1 RLRLGEQPLSPP
13 AAETADR
20 PAALAA
26 VPRRHRTPAGPGP
39 ASSARPHPEH
49 SRQPQGNRTGGTT
62 PGAGDDAAGR
72 VGLREAGGWRL
83 EAGGWTGSFRDTA
96 GQVFRPAFQLQ
107 ALLSTFI
114 VQPSSLERFYRL
126 SSPMLDSPPSRCA
139 RLLSCSISLN
149 GPPPT
154 KSPPRSIPCC
164 LTGCSSTK
172 AR

>member
-1 RLRLGEQPLSPP
+1 HAAIADRPDAEHRLRLGEQPLSPP

-72 VGLREAGGWRL
+72 VGLKAGSWKRVRWVSL
-83 EAGGWTGSFRDTA
+83 FS
-96 GQVFRPAFQLQ
+96 
-107 ALLSTFI
+107 STR
-114 VQPSSLERFYRL
+114 V
-126 SSPMLDSPPSRCA
+126 
-139 RLLSCSISLN
+139 
-149 GPPPT
+149 
-154 KSPPRSIPCC
+154 PPRWIDE
-164 LTGCSSTK
+164 
-172 AR
+172 A